1 MKYRLFSC
9 KTPKEL
15 VEMVNRAIEK
25 GWRPIGGASVCV
37 EGKLVIFAQALV
49 KDGAGEEE
57 VDEYIND

>member
-49 KDGAGEEE
+49 KDGA
-57 VDEYIND
+57 